1 MFNFQTSKTT
11 SQIWSSLTVLA
22 IIIIASFLRLRFYG
36 NPALSIAG
44 NDTISYIDSS
54 QASLFSAEM
63 WTGRRLFTTNLIYK
77 IFKPEHGYE
86 IKVNGSLETTKRAYQ
101 PGFDK
106 ITILQM
112 SLSIFG
118 WSFLAW
124 IVSEN
129 LHSFWTKTMSAVLIL
144 AFAFT
149 PQIAD
154 WDSILLSESLTF
166 SLFALQF
173 ALLIK
178 IAFSLY
184 KNPNASITGWAVA
197 WSLVSFFWTFLR
209 DTNMFT
215 SLITVALILIVI
227 ILPVYRKNKALR
239 GIVIFQVLI
248 IVLAFLTARSSAR
261 AMDQIDNLY
270 IDDILP
276 NPSLVT
282 IFQKMGMPATSF
294 QDPEFGS
301 WFQEHGSTTMIR
313 FMLGHPG
320 YVAQKLTRDFA
331 PAFTEIKQTYFNAR
345 DLNPMRDYLFGLGD
359 TLHPE
364 STTPFLGSLIML
376 IGIILLAFRNISQS
390 QAWAWLGIWLFLSAS
405 LTLIPTILGDTWALN
420 RHALYSTT
428 IFRLTPWIF
437 SVVLIDLAIYKNDA
451 LSG

>member
-1 MFNFQTSKTT
+1 M
-11 SQIWSSLTVLA
+11 WSSITVLA

-44 NDTISYIDSS
+44 NDTTSYIDSS
-54 QASLFSAEM
+54 QVSLFSAEM
-63 WTGRRLFTTNLIYK
+63 WTGRRLFTTNLLYK
-77 IFKPEHGYE
+77 IFKPENGYE

-106 ITILQM
+106 IVIVQMIFSIL
-112 SLSIFG
+112 G
-118 WSFLAW
+118 WGLLAW

-129 LHSFWTKTMSAVLIL
+129 LHNFWTKIMSTILIL

-178 IAFSLY
+178 IAFYLY
-184 KNPNASITGWAVA
+184 KKPNAFMTGWAIT

-215 SLITVALILIVI
+215 SLITVGLILVTT
-227 ILPVYRKNKALR
+227 ILPLYRKSKILKR
-239 GIVIFQVLI
+239 IVIFQIFI
-248 IVLAFLTARSSAR
+248 IMLAFLTARSSAR
-261 AMDQIDNLY
+261 ALDQIDNLY
-270 IDDILP
+270 IDDVLP
-276 NPSLVT
+276 NPEMVT

-294 QDPEFGS
+294 QDPEFAP
-301 WFQEHGSTTMIR
+301 WLKEHGSTTMIR

-345 DLNPMRDYLFGLGD
+345 NLNPMREYLFGLGD
-359 TLHPE
+359 ALHPE
-364 STTPFLGSLIML
+364 NTTPFLASLIIL
-376 IGIILLAFRNISQS
+376 TGIILLAFRNISQS
-390 QAWAWLGIWLFLSAS
+390 RAWAWLGIWLFLSAS
-405 LTLIPTILGDTWALN
+405 FTLIPTILGDTWALN

-428 IFRLTPWIF
+428 IFRLIPWVF
-437 SVVLIDLAIYKNDA
+437 SIVLIDLAIHKNDIT
-451 LSG
+451 SD